1 MVVVFLIM
9 FLPSS
14 LTISGVTSS
23 VATAAFAQVITPDTF
38 TDGWQIAD
46 NEVFIAESLQQIESS
61 AAISIV
67 KIQARQNPE
76 IGIAIHQATQEIAPQ
91 VEHRLPEQVNETL
104 TIVLQVL
111 NKEVREGQQPLI
123 PLSSEVVQAVQ
134 QAATP
139 SEVIKELVEDE
150 IIKHIA
156 NDTGITNQIVDIVNE
171 QQAELIIMEGEGET
185 KNPTEA
191 AQQIITQVQQI
202 ANDTISSDITTIIQQ
217 IEEEEGINNTI
228 AKAVSNTILNGAIF
242 HIQNAIEAANA
253 GDMKGVLAEAHLAEH
268 ALGAFK
274 TIQELPTTAETVQ
287 EAMIEDA
294 VIEAAQEKVVAY
306 FLGRGEEQ
314 GNKIAIALQELS
326 ALYAEL

>member
-14 LTISGVTSS
+14 LTTSGVASPVT
-23 VATAAFAQVITPDTF
+23 TAAFAQVITPDTF
-38 TDGWQIAD
+38 TAGWQIVD

-67 KIQARQNPE
+67 KIQAKQDPE

-111 NKEVREGQQPLI
+111 NKEVREEQQPLI

-217 IEEEEGINNTI
+217 IEEEERINNTI

-253 GDMKGVLAEAHLAEH
+253 GDMEG
-268 ALGAFK
+268 ALVEVPSSRAC
-274 TIQELPTTAETVQ
+274 IRC
-287 EAMIEDA
+287 I
-294 VIEAAQEKVVAY
+294 
-306 FLGRGEEQ
+306 
-314 GNKIAIALQELS
+314 
-326 ALYAEL
+326 